1 MVIEKN
7 RVINEIYEIREP
19 IGEGGAGQ
27 VFLAWHR
34 NLQKKVVLK
43 KIKEKYVGR
52 INERGE
58 ADILKKLHHRYL
70 PQVYDFIQIE
80 DEVYTVID
88 YIDGN
93 TLAEYI
99 ERGVRFDEPQ
109 IIKWLKQLCEAL
121 EYLHSQNPPIIH
133 SDIKPANIMVDI
145 EGNICLIDFN
155 ISFDET
161 DMKKISGYTAGYA
174 SPEQERKVKLY
185 TSGGRYLDVHLDA
198 RSDIFSLGASIYHI
212 MTLQNP
218 IKVMSEGTDLWD
230 VSVDMPY
237 SELLLSIVEKALK
250 RDPEKRYQT
259 AGEMLRALET
269 MKIRDKRYRKLV
281 ISQTVYCSVFMVL
294 LVTGFFLTLKGTT
307 VRNTEAFE
315 AEYGAVVET
324 AESDEYD
331 KTIADAISI
340 LNNDKYIR
348 ILDERDEEK
357 ADLLYII
364 ANAYFENDEY
374 ESAIP
379 FYEEAVNTSG
389 NNPGYYRDYA
399 IAYARTGKT
408 DRAGA
413 ILEEGIGKGLS
424 GADLYL
430 VNAEIESTNG
440 NVTQAM
446 DDFKKAIDSS
456 SDSNI
461 TGRAYLLYA
470 RAALKK
476 GDLRGARIIL
486 EEAYGVVD
494 DRWRLR
500 VLREL
505 GAVAIR
511 YLEENG
517 EDTDWIETA
526 ESCYGTLVKSER
538 YTLNDWLNY
547 SLLLKMKGN
556 NSEAMV
562 VLTDTRNRYPDEYRV
577 PLRQAMMEIEAQYE
591 KDEDDRN
598 YRKAEEYYHEAEKLY
613 EKYRNSGNSD
623 EEMQNLE
630 SIVQELKEKGW
641 LS

>member
-1 MVIEKN
+1 MIIEIG
-7 RVINEIYEIREP
+7 RVINDIYEIQEP

-34 NLQKKVVLK
+34 NLKKRVVLK

-93 TLAEYI
+93 TLMDYI
-99 ERGVRFDEPQ
+99 DQGVRFDEQQ

-133 SDIKPANIMVDI
+133 SDIKPSNIMVDI

-161 DMKKISGYTAGYA
+161 DIDKISGYTAGYA
-174 SPEQERKVKLY
+174 SPEQERKVRLY

-218 IKVMSEGTDLWD
+218 IKVMSEGASLWE

-237 SELLLSIVEKALK
+237 SDLLLSIVEKALK

-259 AGEMLRALET
+259 AGEMLRDLET
-269 MKIRDKRYRKLV
+269 MKIRDKRYRNMFFV
-281 ISQTVYCSVFMVL
+281 QTVYFGVFIAL
-294 LVTGFFLTLKGTT
+294 LITGGFLALKGTT

-315 AEYGAVVET
+315 SEYESIVET
-324 AESDEYD
+324 AESDDYD
-331 KTIADAISI
+331 KTIVDAIGL
-340 LNNDKYIR
+340 LNNDKYFR
-348 ILDERDEEK
+348 VMEEREKEK

-364 ANAYFENDEY
+364 ANAYFENGDY
-374 ESAIP
+374 ENAIP
-379 FYEEAVNTSG
+379 FYEQAVMTSD

-399 IAYARTGKT
+399 IAYARTGNT
-408 DRAGA
+408 DRAGE
-413 ILEEGIGKGLS
+413 ILDEGIGKGLT

-430 VNAEIESTNG
+430 ANAEMDNKNGDINRSIEE
-440 NVTQAM
+440 
-446 DDFKKAIDSS
+446 FKKAIDTST
-456 SDSNI
+456 DNNI
-461 TGRAYLLYA
+461 TGRAYVLYA
-470 RAALKK
+470 RAVRKK
-476 GDLRGARIIL
+476 GDLQGARNIL
-486 EEAYGVVD
+486 EEAYDAVD

-500 VLREL
+500 VLREK
-505 GAVAIR
+505 GAAAIQ
-511 YLEENG
+511 YIEENG
-517 EDTDWIETA
+517 ENTDWIETA
-526 ESCYGTLVKSER
+526 ESCYEVLVRSER
-538 YTLNDWLNY
+538 YTVNDWLNY
-547 SLLLKMKGN
+547 SLLLKMKGD
-556 NSEAMV
+556 NSGAKD
-562 VLTDTRNRYPDEYRV
+562 VLTDAKTRYPDEYRI
-577 PLRQAMMEIEAQYE
+577 PLRLAMMEIELQSE
-591 KDEDDRN
+591 KKEGERD
-598 YRKAEEYYHEAEKLY
+598 YKKAEEYYQESERLY
-613 EKYRNSGNSD
+613 KKIRNSGDSD

-630 SIVQELKEKGW
+630 SIIEDLKGKGW